1 LTVAQRGTS
10 IAGAPTNYYTLDRWQ
25 YRVGS
30 GSETVRITTTQED
43 NGGVSGN
50 DKWIKALVA
59 TAESSFGS
67 GNASYYIQRVEA
79 NSCLGAF
86 DSSGMRALSISF
98 DAIVHAD
105 GASSMSAP
113 YALPVIIQAND
124 GTEKQYVTNV
134 SVTSADT
141 WQHFTVSVP
150 ALAGATNDADNGSA
164 LSVGWGLATGS
175 TRLATANTWETN
187 INSSGTSASENFA
200 DATNNYVGFA
210 NIQCEVGSVATD
222 FEHEDIGGTLAKCQ
236 RYFRRWTIQNSS
248 GEIFGAIT
256 MNAATAAMMGPVSH
270 PVRMRVAPTAS
281 ISNLGHF
288 TVADGANANKTASAA
303 TFYAGVDAFHVYFT
317 IASGTL
323 GGGYIFRD
331 VTDALYFDFTAEL

>member
-1 LTVAQRGTS
+1 
-10 IAGAPTNYYTLDRWQ
+10 
-25 YRVGS
+25 
-30 GSETVRITTTQED
+30 
-43 NGGVSGN
+43 
-50 DKWIKALVA
+50 
-59 TAESSFGS
+59 
-67 GNASYYIQRVEA
+67 
-79 NSCLGAF
+79 
-86 DSSGMRALSISF
+86 MRALSISF

-200 DATNNYVGFA
+200 DATNNYVGVA

-222 FEHEDIGGTLAKCQ
+222 FEHEDYGTTLAKCL
-236 RYFRRWTIQNSS
+236 RYFERIK
-248 GEIFGAIT
+248 
-256 MNAATAAMMGPVSH
+256 P
-270 PVRMRVAPTAS
+270 
-281 ISNLGHF
+281 
-288 TVADGANANKTASAA
+288 TVADARFPGGALTSSSSAGQHVFTVSCSKTCCSYSNWNCCCN
-303 TFYAGVDAFHVYFT
+303 FW
-317 IASGTL
+317 L
-323 GGGYIFRD
+323 GR
-331 VTDALYFDFTAEL
+331 